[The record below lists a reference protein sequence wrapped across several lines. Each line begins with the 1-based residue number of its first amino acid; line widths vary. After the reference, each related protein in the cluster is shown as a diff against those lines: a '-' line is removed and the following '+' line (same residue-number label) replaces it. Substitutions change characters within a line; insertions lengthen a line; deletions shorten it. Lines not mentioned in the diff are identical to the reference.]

1 MDKVCEG
8 EGEGEGEGGGV
19 EVGGGSMQN
28 TAKHL
33 RVIPCSMLL
42 LLCGISPDPPC
53 PLRKEASQMQPQTF
67 LCMFSSQ
74 RVRQLATTLS
84 DIHGVTQCG
93 DQQLNHYSLI
103 TLFTS
108 FIKLDAVT
116 FGSIFL

>member
-8 EGEGEGEGGGV
+8 EGDMEGAGG

-53 PLRKEASQMQPQTF
+53 PLHKETSQMQPQTF
-67 LCMFSSQ
+67 LSMFSSQ
-74 RVRQLATTLS
+74 KVCQLVTILS
-84 DIHGVTQCG
+84 
-93 DQQLNHYSLI
+93 
-103 TLFTS
+103 
-108 FIKLDAVT
+108 A
-116 FGSIFL
+116 